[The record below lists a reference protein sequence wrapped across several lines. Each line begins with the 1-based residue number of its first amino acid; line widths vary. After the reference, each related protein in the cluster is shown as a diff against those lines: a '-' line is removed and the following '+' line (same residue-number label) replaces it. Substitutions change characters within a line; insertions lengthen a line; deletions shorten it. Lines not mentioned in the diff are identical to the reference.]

1 MFKVDVKKM
10 AAPKTL
16 RDQNTVLL
24 GRHAD
29 GCDIS
34 ARFIRNEPNSSWK
47 ITVEINRNKFRE
59 TDAMLVSGVSQA
71 RPLGCFDS

>member
-24 GRHAD
+24 GRPTMDVAHKLN
-29 GCDIS
+29 
-34 ARFIRNEPNSSWK
+34 IRNKSTSSWK
-47 ITVEINRNKFRE
+47 ITV
-59 TDAMLVSGVSQA
+59 
-71 RPLGCFDS
+71 

>member
-24 GRHAD
+24 GRPTD
-29 GCDIS
+29 G
-34 ARFIRNEPNSSWK
+34 RG
-47 ITVEINRNKFRE
+47 
-59 TDAMLVSGVSQA
+59 MLVKHQEQT
-71 RPLGCFDS
+71 